1 MLNCFNF
8 YWKARLLNYLLMQI
22 KQEFP
27 VTLNEHI
34 YGPVSFCSNFL
45 TIAFSLVPRADNK
58 GLVFYLCAV
67 ISYWMHRKF
76 PCISLA
82 HFHFLAHYIS
92 RYVQCFEHYPWLQ
105 SYHVHGV
112 KKENFILL
120 QLMKC
125 SPCIPPW
132 NRIVKCV
139 NK

>member
-67 ISYWMHRKF
+67 ISY
-76 PCISLA
+76 
-82 HFHFLAHYIS
+82 
-92 RYVQCFEHYPWLQ
+92 
-105 SYHVHGV
+105 
-112 KKENFILL
+112 
-120 QLMKC
+120 
-125 SPCIPPW
+125 
-132 NRIVKCV
+132 
-139 NK
+139 